1 MLKDRAWIARH
12 IPHQGTMCLLDGV
25 LGWDAHRVQC
35 VSGAHRSLDNP
46 LRARGR
52 LGAVCGIEFVA
63 QAMAVHGALIAP
75 TRHVAR
81 RVGYLAAVRGVEIY
95 VARLDDI
102 EDDLI
107 AIADR
112 QGGDETTVLYSFS
125 LSAGDRRLLAGRATV
140 VINPAAFGAGLTTVS
155 Q

>member
-1 MLKDRAWIARH
+1 VLKDRTWIARH
-12 IPHQGTMCLLDGV
+12 IPHQGMMCLLDGV
-25 LGWDAHRVQC
+25 LGWDANRVQC

-52 LGAVCGIEFVA
+52 LGAVCGIEFAA
-63 QAMAVHGALIAP
+63 QAMAVHGALNAP
-75 TRHVAR
+75 GLHAAR
-81 RVGYLAAVRGVEIY
+81 RIGYLAAVRGVELY

-102 EDDLI
+102 EDDLV

-125 LSAGDRRLLAGRATV
+125 LSAGDRRLLVGRATV
-140 VINPAAFGAGLTTVS
+140 IINPAALRAGLTTVS